1 MGPITSL
8 ASIAG
13 CILLARFRRTSPAVR
28 FLVGVSA
35 TGYPPFGLGM
45 RDFLQQNASWLGVS
59 PDVQIK
65 LFKSV
70 LIVALFLL
78 MRTLVSRAI
87 RRHSADTAQLY
98 RWSRGLNTATGIL
111 ILIALAGT
119 WLSGFGSLATF
130 MGIVGAG
137 LAVAMH
143 DTVAN
148 MTGFLFI
155 LARRPFEV
163 GDRIEIGGTKGDV
176 IDIRLFQFSILE
188 IGNWIDADQSTG
200 RIMHVPN
207 GLVLREKLA
216 NFNKGFEYVWHEIP
230 VLLTFESDWR
240 KAKRILESIVWADT
254 FRVAE
259 DAERQVRSAASKY
272 LIYAGKLT
280 PIVYTSVRD
289 SGILLTVRYLT
300 SPKTRRGTEQQI
312 WESIL
317 EQFEQN
323 ADIDFA
329 YPTMRYYT
337 LPDSTPVGGGPA
349 NVTR

>member
-1 MGPITSL
+1 
-8 ASIAG
+8 
-13 CILLARFRRTSPAVR
+13 
-28 FLVGVSA
+28 
-35 TGYPPFGLGM
+35 M
-45 RDFLQQNASWLGVS
+45 RDFFQQTGGWLDGS
-59 PDVQIK
+59 SDVQVK
-65 LFKSV
+65 LIKSV

-78 MRTLVSRAI
+78 IRSLVSRGI
-87 RRHSADTAQLY
+87 QRSTDGAQQY
-98 RWSRGLNTATGIL
+98 RWNRALNASTGIL
-111 ILIALAGT
+111 ILLVLGGT

-130 MGIVGAG
+130 VGIVGAG

-176 IDIRLFQFSILE
+176 IDIRLFQFSMLE

-207 GLVLREKLA
+207 GLVLRERLA
-216 NFNKGFEYVWHEIP
+216 NFNKGFEYIWHEIP

-240 KAKRILESIVWADT
+240 KAKRILEGIVWSDT
-254 FRVAE
+254 FQVAE
-259 DAERQVRSAASKY
+259 DAERQVRSTASKY
-272 LIYAGKLT
+272 LIYTGKLT

-300 SPKTRRGTEQQI
+300 NHKSRRGTEQEI

-317 EQFEQN
+317 QQFEEH

-329 YPTMRYYT
+329 YPTVRYYT
-337 LPDSTPVGGGPA
+337 LPESPVATTGPL